1 MTWPCGQV
9 ACRAAEKPEGSFQ
22 EYRNHMFRE
31 IKRNESDTVVVGCS
45 SRFNHFGLDQ
55 HDFEFMKRWKS
66 LISSQF
72 LQGYEQSKAENQK
85 TKNEPFLLLA

>member
-1 MTWPCGQV
+1 M
-9 ACRAAEKPEGSFQ
+9 ACRAAEKREGSFQ

-55 HDFEFMKRWKS
+55 RDFEFMKRWKR

-72 LQGYEQSKAENQK
+72 LQGYEQTKADNQK
-85 TKNEPFLLLA
+85 TKNEPFLQLA